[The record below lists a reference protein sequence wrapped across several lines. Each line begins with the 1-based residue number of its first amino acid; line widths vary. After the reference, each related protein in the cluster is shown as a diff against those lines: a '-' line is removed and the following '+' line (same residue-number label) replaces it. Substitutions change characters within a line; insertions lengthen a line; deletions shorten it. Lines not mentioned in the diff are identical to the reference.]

1 MVRDVLRMER
11 KGTKE
16 NDNLWRTNDVLKIAV
31 RGIAWLLGL
40 AGDLFLRVRICTT
53 KKDLATLTMLSDL
66 ESITFTWV
74 NIQL

>member
-1 MVRDVLRMER
+1 MARDVVRMER

-16 NDNLWRTNDVLKIAV
+16 NYNLWRTNDVLKIV
-31 RGIAWLLGL
+31 VQGIAWLLGL
-40 AGDLFLRVRICTT
+40 AGDLFLRERVCTT